1 MHHSAFKHLLKTN
14 TPGLSRWQSTLSDS
28 RATLRVSVCTFL
40 SNTNILRHAHICSA
54 CNNPKSPHA
63 AYITTPCPRAGLPA
77 TSTVSSLVVVKK
89 GPRETMHP
97 FLPHTSPFPHK
108 GENTEHTSP
117 TRWLLGRNWLQVN
130 TWYWVSKFKLIS
142 FKPFQFPSLVCRLP
156 QMFPTGSGLD
166 LDHF

>member
-1 MHHSAFKHLLKTN
+1 MHISIEHQHPQARPHLLY
-14 TPGLSRWQSTLSDS
+14 LQQSQIST
-28 RATLRVSVCTFL
+28 CC
-40 SNTNILRHAHICSA
+40 LRHDS
-54 CNNPKSPHA
+54 
-63 AYITTPCPRAGLPA
+63 TPCPRTGLPA
-77 TSTVSSLVVVKK
+77 TSMVSSLVVVKK

-130 TWYWVSKFKLIS
+130 TRYWVSKFKLIS